1 MMQVENCAR
10 EIEQLWLYLPKN
22 ETELLGRLAESL
34 KAELNGRIAL
44 LNEKERKRVDFESK
58 LDAVKRKLVIVE
70 EFLGKN
76 GIDLTDKVNESCCF
90 WTIVNFPS

>member
-76 GIDLTDKVNESCCF
+76 GIDFTDKVNDSCCF
-90 WTIVNFPS
+90 LDDC